1 VTLTRFFV
9 GSAMAMAMACS
20 DTTAPNTIG
29 AAGSLSF
36 SFTNAGTAGSYSA
49 TGAVPTDVSVNFGSK
64 PWATG
69 TTDNTNQTILIGAAV
84 PRSGST
90 WDVASIQLAGQTTGT
105 KTIDPNCGASK
116 CTEVLMDFGATQSET
131 NFQLACTLTTG
142 TVVVTSLSSSHVA
155 GTFSGSGT
163 CFSSA
168 GNTTPFTVTNGA
180 FDVAL
185 VSGIFL

>member
-1 VTLTRFFV
+1 VKLTRSFAGFATLL
-9 GSAMAMAMACS
+9 AMGCS

-29 AAGSLSF
+29 AAGSMSF

-49 TGAVPTDVSVNFGSK
+49 NGAVPSNVSVNFGSK

-69 TTDNTNQTILIGAAV
+69 TLDNSDQTILVGAAI
-84 PRSGST
+84 PKSSST
-90 WDVASIQLAGQTTGT
+90 WDVATIQLVGQSTGT
-105 KTIDPNCGASK
+105 KTIDANCGAST
-116 CTEVLMDFGATQSET
+116 CTEVLVDFGATQSET
-131 NFQLACTLTTG
+131 NFQLTCALTTG
-142 TVVVTSLSSSHVA
+142 TVVVTSLSASHVA

-163 CFSSA
+163 CFSST
-168 GNTTPFTVTNGA
+168 GTTTPFTVTNGA